1 MLKLYGKK
9 YAATESQAV
18 DSLFERDGTVNG
30 FYKLASGG
38 IVLSDLQG
46 RDVAFIRRD
55 GLGPVTV
62 SRDTEGRLRFMH
74 GLDSLSAAWLGLPEK
89 YGDASDGAKAAAQA
103 AFA

>member
-1 MLKLYGKK
+1 MLRLYGKK
-9 YAATESQAV
+9 YAATESQAI

-30 FYKLASGG
+30 LYRLASGG

-62 SRDTEGRLRFMH
+62 SRDPRGRLRFMH

-89 YGDASDGAKAAAQA
+89 YGDSRDGAKAAAQA
-103 AFA
+103 AFT